1 MGLCQK
7 IIGLDDAIALR
18 VWPRFVAS
26 YFGNLAPDELAA
38 IEENINFYR
47 AIKNVFLY
55 LSGSGGEAMRS
66 RRKDFIFQMLPRGI
80 TELR

>member
-1 MGLCQK
+1 
-7 IIGLDDAIALR
+7 
-18 VWPRFVAS
+18 
-26 YFGNLAPDELAA
+26 LAA